1 MSEKIAV
8 RTTDAPAPAHTF
20 SQGVRKGP
28 FVQVSG
34 QGPVDPATGEY
45 LYPGDVAAQ
54 TTRTLRNVKAII
66 DASGATFDDVVM
78 LRVYLTERDD
88 FAAMNDAYGAF
99 VTEHTTGTV
108 LPSRTTV
115 FTGLPRAEMLV
126 EIDAIAI
133 VTP

>member
-34 QGPVDPATGEY
+34 QGPVDPVSNEY
-45 LYPGDVAAQ
+45 LFPGDVAAQ
-54 TTRTLRNVKAII
+54 TIRTLQNVKAII

-78 LRVYLTERDD
+78 LRVYLTTRDD
-88 FAAMNDAYGAF
+88 FAAMNEAYGEF
-99 VTEHTTGTV
+99 VTANTTGDV

-133 VTP
+133 VTE

>member
-8 RTTDAPAPAHTF
+8 RTPHAPAPAHTF

-34 QGPVDPATGEY
+34 QGPVDPDTNEY
-45 LYPGDVAAQ
+45 LFPGDVAAQ
-54 TTRTLRNVKAII
+54 TIRTLQNVKAII

-78 LRVYLTERDD
+78 LRVYLTTRDD
-88 FAAMNDAYGAF
+88 FAAMNDAYGEF
-99 VTEHTTGTV
+99 VSAHTTGDV

-133 VTP
+133 VA

>member
-1 MSEKIAV
+1 MSDKIAV

-34 QGPVDPATGEY
+34 QGPVDPITNQY
-45 LYPGDVAAQ
+45 LFPGDVAAQ
-54 TTRTLRNVKAII
+54 TIRTLQNVKAIV

-78 LRVYLTERDD
+78 LRVYLTTRDD
-88 FAAMNDAYGAF
+88 FAAMNEAYGEF
-99 VTEHTTGTV
+99 VNANTTGDV

-133 VTP
+133 VTE